1 MRFAPQ
7 SRANLRICQV
17 IKWSSRMKLH
27 RLRASQ
33 VSVAQPYLIY
43 SMCCGMSMRFFIRS
57 RKFCHRFAIMHEI
70 YFLYLI
76 IFSQFSGNPISFS
89 NCLRVRCGHCLS
101 TLLIS
106 LVKPDLNILKSSA
119 LMR

>member
-43 SMCCGMSMRFFIRS
+43 SMCCGMSMRFLYEVAS
-57 RKFCHRFAIMHEI
+57 FAIMHGI

-106 LVKPDLNILKSSA
+106 LDKPDLNILKSSA